1 MRGVDILASFELE
14 INKLSET
21 LDKPVTDDSL
31 YWINQAVVKFVK
43 DRFNGNAPKRTSYEQ
58 NEKRTRDLVRLLRE
72 LTVITYD
79 PKDSSGDNQGG
90 NTTPGTPGSDT
101 EGTPEI
107 NGSNDYLLEE
117 LAHLPHNSDF
127 RGIDLDEYTQWY
139 EVWAGD
145 TSKEYVRMY
154 DVYGEDS
161 NSTPSQGGTE
171 GEHTDGTEGTTTS
184 GTTQDAPVYIQQEL
198 NSTNPSYD
206 SYEYK
211 YPSDMMFMLNEDVV
225 ITNMKGEYP
234 MNTCVFEC
242 TADNFMYRINNK
254 LTDFHYR
261 FHRARPL
268 RVRTRDGFKLLTDK
282 KYRIKA
288 YTLGYLKVPTEITSE
303 DPYKNYTDFDD
314 HIWLE
319 ITKIAAQMFIENQSD
334 PRYKTIVNEV
344 LTQE

>member
-14 INKLSET
+14 TKKLDET

-58 NEKRTRDLVRLLRE
+58 NEKRTRDLVHLLSNSVYQRRGDE
-72 LTVITYD
+72 LYLNDKYVQWLQVYD
-79 PKDSSGDNQGG
+79 EEGESE
-90 NTTPGTPGSDT
+90 T
-101 EGTPEI
+101 E
-107 NGSNDYLLEE
+107 NDYRY
-117 LAHLPHNSDF
+117 N
-127 RGIDLDEYTQWY
+127 IKLDVT
-139 EVWAGD
+139 
-145 TSKEYVRMY
+145 
-154 DVYGEDS
+154 
-161 NSTPSQGGTE
+161 
-171 GEHTDGTEGTTTS
+171 H
-184 GTTQDAPVYIQQEL
+184 
-198 NSTNPSYD
+198 PSYD
-206 SYEYK
+206 SYEYT
-211 YPSDMMFMLNEDVV
+211 YPEDLMFVLNEDVIISDV
-225 ITNMKGEYP
+225 NDGHVMDTS
-234 MNTCVFEC
+234 VFEC

-282 KYRIKA
+282 KYKIKA

-303 DPYKNYTDFDD
+303 DPYKDYTDFDD